1 MKICIVGGVAGGASL
16 AARLRR
22 NDEHAEIIMF
32 ERDEHISFANC
43 GLPYYISGVIENE
56 GDLILQTPQSFKNRF
71 NVDVRVRHEVIAID
85 SEKHEITVQNHLSH
99 TVYVETYD
107 DLVLSPGAK
116 PIIPTLKDTDLSG
129 IFSIRNVADI
139 VSVKEYI
146 EDEKPKSA
154 LVVGGGYIGIEM
166 AENLYHAGI
175 EVSIVE
181 LQDHVIAPLD
191 YDMACELHK
200 HLRELGVN
208 LLLNKGVT
216 AIRKFEN
223 QLIATLTDQELSTD
237 MIILAVGVKPDTDFA
252 IKSGIE
258 VNQRGC
264 IKTNQNFET
273 NLKDVYAIGDAIEV
287 QDFMQNQKVFI
298 PLAGPANKQGRML
311 ADVLKGAQGT
321 YRGTQGSSI
330 LKCFD
335 LTVACTGMNERIAKA
350 ANINYEKSFT
360 ISASH
365 ASYYPD
371 AQSMSIKTLFEKETG
386 KLLGVQIIGKEG
398 VDKRCD
404 VFATALRANF
414 TVFDLCELEL
424 CYAPPFSSAKDP
436 INMAGFV
443 ASNILQD
450 KVKVYHWHDIPQLN
464 TGEVVFLDVRTTQ
477 EFANGSIPNSINIPI
492 DELRTR
498 FNEIPANKSLYI
510 NCQSGQ
516 RSYLACRMLS
526 QKGWECFNLSGG
538 YRLYALINAE

>member
-1 MKICIVGGVAGGASL
+1 MKICIIGGVAGGAST

-22 NDEHAEIIMF
+22 NDEQAEIIMF

-43 GLPYYISGVIENE
+43 GLPYYLSGVIAKESS
-56 GDLILQTPQSFKNRF
+56 LILQTPQSFNNRF
-71 NVDVRVRHEVIAID
+71 NVDVRVHHEVLSID
-85 SEKHEITVQNHLSH
+85 HEKHEIIVHDHVKNTNYMES
-99 TVYVETYD
+99 YD
-107 DLVLSPGAK
+107 TLVLSPGAK
-116 PIIPTLKDTDLSG
+116 PIIPNIEGSKLPGVFT
-129 IFSIRNVADI
+129 IRNVADTLRI
-139 VSVKEYI
+139 KEYI
-146 EDEKPKSA
+146 EVKKPQTA

-166 AENLYHAGI
+166 AENLHQAGI
-175 EVSIVE
+175 AVSVVE
-181 LQDHVIAPLD
+181 LNDHVIAPLD
-191 YDMACELHK
+191 YDMACELHQQMRK
-200 HLRELGVN
+200 QGIDLI
-208 LLLNKGVT
+208 LNKGVS
-216 AIRKFEN
+216 AIHQKGD
-223 QLIATLTDQELSTD
+223 QLVATIDDQSRTTD
-237 MIILAVGVKPDTDFA
+237 MIILAVGVKPDTEFA
-252 IKSGIE
+252 IKSGIA

-273 NLKDVYAIGDAIEV
+273 NLKDIYAIGDAIEI
-287 QDFMQNQKVFI
+287 QDFMQDQKVFI

-311 ADVLKGAQGT
+311 ADILVGSEGHYQ
-321 YRGTQGSSI
+321 GTQGSSI

-335 LTVACTGMNERIAKA
+335 LNVACTGMNERAAKA
-350 ANINYEKSFT
+350 ANINYEKSYT
-360 ISASH
+360 YSPSH
-365 ASYYPD
+365 ATYYPNAD
-371 AQSMSIKTLFEKETG
+371 NMSIKTLFEKESG
-386 KLLGVQIIGKEG
+386 KLLGIQIIGKEG

-404 VFATALRANF
+404 VFATAMRANL
-414 TVFDLCELEL
+414 TIFDLCELEL

-450 KVKVYHWHDIPQLN
+450 KVKIYHWHDIPQLN
-464 TGEVVFLDVRTTQ
+464 TEEVVFLDVRTTQ
-477 EFANGSIPNSINIPI
+477 EFAKGSIPNSINIPI